1 MGGGKG
7 LDPSLEVGERPGVAV
22 RVEPIAVDAGV
33 ILREAEEPGLGVARL
48 GEARR
53 KGKARASGR
62 LRLAFREIFSST
74 HLRDGCHRTD
84 LDIAKAEVK
93 ETCWARRIQ
102 PHQRLIGS
110 SVRLTE
116 SEKASR
122 LSVVEEAEC

>member
-1 MGGGKG
+1 MQA
-7 LDPSLEVGERPGVAV
+7 LSSV
-22 RVEPIAVDAGV
+22 R
-33 ILREAEEPGLGVARL
+33 RKNRGLGLPGWVKRE
-48 GEARR
+48 GR
-53 KGKARASGR
+53 GKARASGR
-62 LRLAFREIFSST
+62 LRLAFREIFSGA

-93 ETCWARRIQ
+93 ETCWARRIE

-116 SEKASR
+116 SEKASH